1 MDWRLAVVISGAGRR
16 DVDPRVTARLISPY
30 PDMCSARLCPF
41 LGHLFIKLLRNAMIP
56 VLALVGNSN
65 SSTAIVVSVHFN
77 AGSLSLSLHR

>member
-41 LGHLFIKLLRNAMIP
+41 LGHLFIK
-56 VLALVGNSN
+56 
-65 SSTAIVVSVHFN
+65 
-77 AGSLSLSLHR
+77 

>member
-30 PDMCSARLCPF
+30 PDMCSASLRPF
-41 LGHLFIKLLRNAMIP
+41 LGHLFIKLLRNAIP
-56 VLALVGNSN
+56 VLALVGNSD

-77 AGSLSLSLHR
+77 AGSLSLSLPR